1 MNRILSTGLASAML
15 VGGLVATASPASA
28 APLACPDAGMK
39 GYKIS
44 DKSTVYKATNLKSD
58 WFLDRDKPTLGYESN
73 RTGTVSASGTAGVEA
88 EAGAIFAKASASFSV
103 TVGKEW
109 SKSQTWQYSAT
120 AENKP
125 GKTKVRLIMTHESK
139 KFKARKW
146 VIVNGPGGAC
156 KTSWQWSK
164 WFTAPV
170 KKNNNV
176 WKLEYA

>member
-28 APLACPDAGMK
+28 AAQGCTEAGQK

-44 DKSTVYKATNLKSD
+44 DKSTVYKGTNLRSD
-58 WFLDRDKPTLGYESN
+58 WFLDKDKPTLGYESN
-73 RTGTVSASGTAGVEA
+73 KTGTVSASGTAGVEA
-88 EAGAIFAKASASFSV
+88 EAGAIFAKASTSFSV

-109 SKSQTWQYSAT
+109 SKSQTWSYSAT
-120 AENKP
+120 AVNKA
-125 GKTKVRLIMTHESK
+125 GKTKVRLIMTHEAK

-146 VIVNGPGGAC
+146 VIVNSNGAC
-156 KTSWQWSK
+156 KTSWKWTK

-176 WKLEYA
+176 WKLEYK